1 MKASVSDQTGS
12 TLLEALIAMC
22 ILTVGLLS
30 LAQVFTFGL
39 RQSAS
44 AGATMIAREKAR
56 EAIES
61 VHTARDTKV
70 ITWAQIRNTAQGGIF
85 TGGATPLR
93 MAGADNMVNTA
104 DDCTSVSMP
113 NCPSILESIVLPGPD
128 GKVGTSDDVRQP
140 LNNYTRQILIEDV
153 AGMPAL
159 RRITVTITYT
169 VGQLRPPPYVLVT
182 YISSYS

>member
-22 ILTVGLLS
+22 ILTVGLLG
-30 LAQVFTFGL
+30 LAQAFTFGL
-39 RQSAS
+39 RQSAG

-93 MAGADNMVNTA
+93 MAGAENTGF
-104 DDCTSVSMP
+104 SVTGKPASAV
-113 NCPSILESIVLPGPD
+113 PSSW
-128 GKVGTSDDVRQP
+128 
-140 LNNYTRQILIEDV
+140 N
-153 AGMPAL
+153 A
-159 RRITVTITYT
+159 
-169 VGQLRPPPYVLVT
+169 
-182 YISSYS
+182 

>member
-1 MKASVSDQTGS
+1 MKSSLSEQTGS

-22 ILTVGLLS
+22 ILTVGLLG

-39 RQSAS
+39 RQSAA
-44 AGATMIAREKAR
+44 AGATMVAREKAR

-70 ITWAQIRNTAQGGIF
+70 ITWAQIRNVGSGGIF
-85 TGGATPLR
+85 ANGASPLR
-93 MAGADNMVNTA
+93 MPGADNMVNTA
-104 DDCTSVSMP
+104 DDCTSVSLP
-113 NCPSILESIVLPGPD
+113 SCPSILESIVLPGPD

-140 LNNYTRQILIEDV
+140 LTDFTRQILIEDV

-159 RRITVTITYT
+159 RRITVTINYT
-169 VGQLRPPPYVLVT
+169 VGQLRPPPFVLVT